1 MVSGSLSGTAELFGR
16 RCTLSARSEAGPL
29 LAEILVAGQKRVR
42 LTTPGRYP
50 PASPCLEASALPE
63 GECVRLGAGLVEGDL
78 ERSLADPVMLAYK
91 LIQAA
96 VPNHAVSVLVDVDT
110 R

>member
-1 MVSGSLSGTAELFGR
+1 MIPQWYSR
-16 RCTLSARSEAGPL
+16 TLRQAMHAFRAKQAGPL
-29 LAEILVAGQKRVR
+29 PAEILVAAKAVR

-50 PASPCLEASALPE
+50 LASPCLEASALPE

-96 VPNHAVSVLVDVDT
+96 VPDHAVSVLVDVDT
-110 R
+110 C

>member
-1 MVSGSLSGTAELFGR
+1 MIPQWYSR
-16 RCTLSARSEAGPL
+16 TLRQAMHAFRAKRGWASARPRYSSRAK
-29 LAEILVAGQKRVR
+29 AVR

-50 PASPCLEASALPE
+50 LASPCLEASALPE

-96 VPNHAVSVLVDVDT
+96 VPDHAVSVLVDVDT
-110 R
+110 C